1 MSQKNTRKVIHNSRM
16 ATNWESANCS
26 PAEYMNEL
34 WCSHTVEY
42 EKMRERFNNDCV
54 TTRMNLTVL
63 TLDEKRLTQVHL
75 VITLI

>member
-42 EKMRERFNNDCV
+42 EKMRE
-54 TTRMNLTVL
+54 
-63 TLDEKRLTQVHL
+63 K
-75 VITLI
+75 I